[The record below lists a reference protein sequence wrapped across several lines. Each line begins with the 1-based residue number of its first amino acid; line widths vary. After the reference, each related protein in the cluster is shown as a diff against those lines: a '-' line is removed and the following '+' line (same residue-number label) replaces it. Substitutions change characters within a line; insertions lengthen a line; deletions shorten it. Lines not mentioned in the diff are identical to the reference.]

1 MRGFTLVEA
10 VVALFLVSVT
20 ALALTQCL
28 LTAQRAQRESGR
40 WMRAVALAEQ
50 AIEQARAAGS
60 DGGDALGGYER
71 RWISADAGPGLR
83 RVEAEVTWD
92 SHRFHLQTLVAD

>member
-10 VVALFLVSVT
+10 VVALLLVTVT

-50 AIEQARAAGS
+50 AIEQARAGVA
-60 DGGDALGGYER
+60 DGGDTISGCER
-71 RWISADAGPGLR
+71 RWTSAAAGPGLR
-83 RVEAEVTWD
+83 RLEADVTWEA
-92 SHRFHLQTLVAD
+92 HRFHLQTLAAN